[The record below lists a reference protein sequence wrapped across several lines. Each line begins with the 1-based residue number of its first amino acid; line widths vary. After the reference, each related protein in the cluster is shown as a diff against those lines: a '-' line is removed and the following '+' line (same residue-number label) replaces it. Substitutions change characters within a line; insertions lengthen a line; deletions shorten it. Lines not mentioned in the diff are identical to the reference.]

1 MWIQEPAFFRGG
13 CANRDEQMSSLHD
26 HFPQL
31 NGAKMRVFRTKKT
44 VLNIFYVGVV
54 LLMAEIFHHL
64 ACMKPYKTW
73 DAVNYQ
79 PQLVSRISAINSILG
94 LGIPSSSKP
103 TCDLWVSSGKPEVL
117 QPEDITLKKKNPLG
131 LWLQFEGF
139 IRMPS
144 NF

>member
-1 MWIQEPAFFRGG
+1 
-13 CANRDEQMSSLHD
+13 
-26 HFPQL
+26 
-31 NGAKMRVFRTKKT
+31 MRVVRTKKT

-64 ACMKPYKTW
+64 ACMKPYKKW

-103 TCDLWVSSGKPEVL
+103 TRGFYPKRCLGKLSSW
-117 QPEDITLKKKNPLG
+117 QPEDIPLFLQKSLG
-131 LWLQFEGF
+131 LWLQLEGF

-144 NF
+144 IFKKGLDSK